1 MGLFHLDNG
10 FYPTT
15 DQGLAALVKPPTT
28 PPEPLNYKKNGYMK
42 NVPKDACGRE
52 FIYESP
58 GRNGD
63 FDLFSYGADGQE
75 GGEDSNSDITNWE

>member
-1 MGLFHLDNG
+1 M
-10 FYPTT
+10 
-15 DQGLAALVKPPTT
+15 
-28 PPEPLNYKKNGYMK
+28 KK
-42 NVPKDACGRE
+42 VPKDAWGRE